1 MTKFATEK
9 LALYTSD
16 GWTNLYYLKYHLG
29 WIWIEIIKA
38 GVDYKVN
45 YLRFNTKLA

>member
-9 LALYTSD
+9 LALYTSN
-16 GWTNLYYLKYHLG
+16 GSNLYYLKYHLS
-29 WIWIEIIKA
+29 WIRIEIIEA
-38 GVDYKVN
+38 GINYKLN

>member
-9 LALYTSD
+9 LALYTSN
-16 GWTNLYYLKYHLG
+16 GWTNLYHLG